1 MKSRIALIIVVIV
14 LASVA
19 AMSIWASLAP
29 AVVLVQGEV
38 EATRVD
44 IAPKVAGEIA
54 TVHVGEGERVE
65 AGTLLVELESPQLMA
80 GLASAEAAAG
90 VARAD
95 RDRINSTRP
104 EVVAARRAELEKAQA
119 DLVLARQSYDRV
131 SVLTERSAASQQ
143 QLDSAENSLSA
154 AQAAVA
160 AAEANLT
167 LAIDGASPEER
178 AVADAQVRQ
187 AEASLNQTRTDVGE
201 LSISA
206 PISGEVV
213 SRVAEV
219 GALAASGAPL
229 LSIVDLDD
237 VWFTF
242 NLREDFLDGLQV
254 EDRLLVDIPAIDRSD
269 IEVRV
274 TSISALGTYANWRAT
289 RATGDFDLRTFQIR
303 ARPVDPVDGL
313 RPGMSAIIDWRA
325 GHAGR

>member
-104 EVVAARRAELEKAQA
+104 EVIAARRAELEKAQA

>member
-1 MKSRIALIIVVIV
+1 MKSRLVFIVIV
-14 LASVA
+14 AALAGVA
-19 AMSIWASLAP
+19 ALSIWASLAP

-44 IAPKVAGEIA
+44 IAPRVAGKIA
-54 TVHVGEGERVE
+54 AVHVNEGERVKT
-65 AGTLLVELESPQLMA
+65 GTVLVELESPQLMA
-80 GLASAEAAAG
+80 GLASAEASAG

-95 RDRINSTRP
+95 RERINSTRP
-104 EVVAARRAELEKAQA
+104 EVIAARRAELEKAKS
-119 DLVLARQSYDRV
+119 DLVLAQQSYDRV
-131 SVLTERSAASQQ
+131 AVLTERSAASQQ

-154 AQAAVA
+154 AQAAVT

-167 LAIDGASPEER
+167 LAINGASPEER
-178 AVADAQVRQ
+178 AVADAQLQQ
-187 AEASLNQTRTDVGE
+187 AEASLNQIRTDVGE
-201 LSISA
+201 LSVAA

-219 GALAASGAPL
+219 GALAAAGAPL

-254 EDRLLVDIPAIDRSD
+254 EDRLLINIPAIGRSD

-274 TSISALGTYANWRAT
+274 TSISALGAYANWRAT

-303 ARPVDPVDGL
+303 ARPVEPIDGL
-313 RPGMSAIIDWRA
+313 RPGMSAIVDWQA
-325 GHAGR
+325 GHVGR

>member
-1 MKSRIALIIVVIV
+1 MKSRLVFIVIV
-14 LASVA
+14 AALAGVA
-19 AMSIWASLAP
+19 ALSIWASLAP

-44 IAPKVAGEIA
+44 IAPRVAGKMA
-54 TVHVGEGERVE
+54 AVHVNEGERVKT
-65 AGTLLVELESPQLMA
+65 GTVLVELESPQLMA
-80 GLASAEAAAG
+80 GLASAEASAG

-95 RDRINSTRP
+95 RERINSTRP
-104 EVVAARRAELEKAQA
+104 EVIAARRAELEKAKS
-119 DLVLARQSYDRV
+119 DLVLAQQSYDRV
-131 SVLTERSAASQQ
+131 AVLTERSAASQQ

-154 AQAAVA
+154 AQAAVT

-167 LAIDGASPEER
+167 LAINGASPEER
-178 AVADAQVRQ
+178 AVADAQLQQ
-187 AEASLNQTRTDVGE
+187 AEASLNQIRTDVGE
-201 LSISA
+201 LSVAA

-219 GALAASGAPL
+219 GALAAAGAPL

-254 EDRLLVDIPAIDRSD
+254 EDRLLINIPAIGRSD

-274 TSISALGTYANWRAT
+274 TSIGALGAYANWRAT

-303 ARPVDPVDGL
+303 ARPVEPIDGL
-313 RPGMSAIIDWRA
+313 RPGMSAIVDWQA
-325 GHAGR
+325 GHVGR

>member
-1 MKSRIALIIVVIV
+1 MKSRIALIIVVAA
-14 LASVA
+14 LAGVA
-19 AMSIWASLAP
+19 ALSIWASLAP

-65 AGTLLVELESPQLMA
+65 VGALLVELESPQLMA

-95 RDRINSTRP
+95 RERINSTRP
-104 EVVAARRAELEKAQA
+104 EAIAARRAELEKAQA

-178 AVADAQVRQ
+178 AVADAQVQQ

-229 LSIVDLDD
+229 FSIVDLDD

-254 EDRLLVDIPAIDRSD
+254 EDRLLVDIPAIGRSD
-269 IEVRV
+269 VEVRV
-274 TSISALGTYANWRAT
+274 TSVSALGTYANWRAT

-303 ARPVDPVDGL
+303 ARPVEPVDGL
-313 RPGMSAIIDWRA
+313 RPGMSAIIDWQA

>member
-1 MKSRIALIIVVIV
+1 MKSRIALIIAVVA
-14 LASVA
+14 LAGIA
-19 AMSIWASLAP
+19 ALSIWASLAP
-29 AVVLVQGEV
+29 AAVLVQGEV

-44 IAPKVAGEIA
+44 IAPKVSGEIA
-54 TVHVGEGERVE
+54 AVHVNEGERVE

-95 RDRINSTRP
+95 RARINSTRP
-104 EVVAARRAELEKAQA
+104 EVIAARRAELEKAEA

-167 LAIDGASPEER
+167 LAIDGASSEER
-178 AVADAQVRQ
+178 AVADAQVQQ

-219 GALAASGAPL
+219 GALAAAGAPL
-229 LSIVDLDD
+229 LSIVDLDN

-242 NLREDFLDGLQV
+242 NLREDLLDGLTV
-254 EDRLLVDIPAIDRSD
+254 GDRLHARVPAIGGRDV
-269 IEVRV
+269 ELRV
-274 TSISALGTYANWRAT
+274 TSISALGAYANWRAT
-289 RATGDFDLRTFQIR
+289 RATGDFDLRTFRIR
-303 ARPVDPVDGL
+303 ARPVEPALGL
-313 RPGMSAIIDWRA
+313 RPGMSAIIDWRT